1 MHHTRSPRR
10 GRFAASCLLALIL
23 LGVPLLAARP
33 ATAAPALDCSGVTC
47 TDVTFAGGGGLTLQ
61 GTVIAPATPHSDSP
75 GIVLVGG
82 SGPGPRAEYLYEAR
96 AFAAAGITT
105 LIYDKRTTGYSFGHR
120 DFSLLA
126 DDALSAVETLCRTPG
141 VRADRVGLWGF
152 SEGGWVAPLAA
163 SRSADVGFLVTL
175 GASGRTP
182 LRSQTW
188 RLATALRHR
197 VDAGPLADTVT
208 GPAARLLEETGLF
221 PAADFDPLPALRAV
235 RIPVLALWGEHDVQT
250 PSAESAAVLRDT
262 LTAAPSV
269 TIRFLTGSAHNGRST
284 TDGFDRL
291 GPAPGPKAPRGAFAP
306 GYFDTV
312 TGWVHQVANGNPPA
326 SSADAPPRQAVIS
339 TDPGHGRWTSAWT
352 QLTVLTVVLVGFV
365 GYLLMS
371 VSDRRMRHTRDPRRP
386 ARLLASA
393 GLLSVFATVIY
404 VVSILALNART
415 LGPIALSRPIV
426 WLALQLLAFIPV
438 GLLVVTGIASVRT
451 WAALIGRSRIALGV
465 LFATGCLWLAWAAT
479 WGLFAL

>member
-1 MHHTRSPRR
+1 MHLTRSPRR
-10 GRFAASCLLALIL
+10 GRFAAACLLAL
-23 LGVPLLAARP
+23 LGVQLLPARP
-33 ATAAPALDCSGVTC
+33 ATAAPALDCSGFTC
-47 TDVTFAGGGGLTLQ
+47 TDVTFTGGDGLTLQ
-61 GTVIAPATPHSDSP
+61 GTIIAPATPHSDSP

-105 LIYDKRTTGYSFGHR
+105 LIYDKRTIGYSFGHR

-126 DDALSAVETLCRTPG
+126 DDALGAVETLCRTPG

-152 SEGGWVAPLAA
+152 SEGGGWVAPLAA
-163 SRSADVGFLVTL
+163 SGSADIGFLVTL

-188 RLATALRHR
+188 SLATTLRHR
-197 VDAGPLADTVT
+197 GDAGPLSDTVT
-208 GPAARLLEETGLF
+208 GPAARLLEETGVF

-235 RIPVLALWGEHDVQT
+235 RIPVLALWGQYDVQT
-250 PSAESAAVLRDT
+250 PPAESAAVLRDT

-269 TIRFLTGSAHNGRST
+269 TIRFLAGSAHNGRST

-291 GPAPGPKAPRGAFAP
+291 GPAPGPGAPRGAFAP

-326 SSADAPPRQAVIS
+326 SSADTPPPQAVIS

-352 QLTVLTVVLVGFV
+352 QLTVLTLVLVGFV

-371 VSDRRMRHTRDPRRP
+371 ASDHRMRHTRAPRRP

-404 VVSILALNART
+404 VVSILALNARP
-415 LGPIALSRPIV
+415 LGPVALSRPIV
-426 WLALQLLAFIPV
+426 WLALQLLAFITV
-438 GLLVVTGIASVRT
+438 GLLVVTGIASVRAR
-451 WAALIGRSRIALGV
+451 AALIGRHRIALGV
-465 LFATGCLWLAWAAT
+465 LFTAGCLWLAWAAT
-479 WGLFAL
+479 WGLFVA